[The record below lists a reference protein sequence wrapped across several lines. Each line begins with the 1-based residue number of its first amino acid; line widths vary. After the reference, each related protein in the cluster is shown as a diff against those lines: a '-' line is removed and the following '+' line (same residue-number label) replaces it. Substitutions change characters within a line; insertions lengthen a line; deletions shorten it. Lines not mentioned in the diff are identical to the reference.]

1 MGFRRASE
9 LILISDEG
17 EEKMKST
24 FTTLAFCI
32 AAGCV
37 APSLAHAVDKPW
49 KPDGPVTLILGYGAG
64 GGHYALSQILQERM
78 SQELGQ
84 PVIVMP
90 KPGAGGL
97 IATEF
102 VANAR
107 PDGRTITWS
116 GPGVLTIWPLL
127 KSINYDP
134 FKMTPVNL
142 MVEMGYMLV
151 TQPDNKELNT
161 VKDVIE
167 SSKVKDVTYSSVG
180 IGTSNSMTGH
190 LLNAMAS
197 SRLRE
202 IGYKGGGPAL
212 MSTMA
217 GETTLGFGDTASH
230 ELIAGGRLKAIA
242 TTTKKRESRFP
253 DVPTVA
259 ETIPGYEVTNWLGVM
274 APPNTPKAVVDRY
287 QQIFSK
293 LFAEPEIVEKV
304 KQLGMTPNVGTPTE
318 FTDLIKSEADM
329 WAKLIKEQNIKV
341 E

>member
-1 MGFRRASE
+1 MKKFVSRVMLGVAAV
-9 LILISDEG
+9 LPWTAG
-17 EEKMKST
+17 ATEK
-24 FTTLAFCI
+24 
-32 AAGCV
+32 AAET
-37 APSLAHAVDKPW
+37 W

-64 GGHYALSQILQERM
+64 GGHYALSQILQARM
-78 SQELGQ
+78 SEELGQ

-127 KSINYDP
+127 RKLNYDP
-134 FKMTPVNL
+134 SAMTPVSL
-142 MVEMGYMLV
+142 MVTMGYMLV
-151 TQPDNKELNT
+151 TKADNGRWNT
-161 VKDVIE
+161 VQDVIND
-167 SSKVKDVTYSSVG
+167 SKKGSITYSSVG

-190 LLNAMAS
+190 LLNAMTGS
-197 SRLRE
+197 NLRE

-217 GETTLGFGDTASH
+217 GETDLGFGDTASH
-230 ELIAGGRLKAIA
+230 ELIASGRLKALA
-242 TTTKKRESRFP
+242 TTTKTREPRFP

-259 ETIPGYEVTNWLGVM
+259 ETVPGYEVTNWLGVM
-274 APPNTPKAVVDRY
+274 APPATPDHIVARY
-287 QQIFSK
+287 QQIFAK
-293 LFAEPEIVEKV
+293 LLSEPEIVERV
-304 KQLGMTPNVGTPTE
+304 KKLGMTPDVRSAAAFSE
-318 FTDLIKSEADM
+318 LIKDESAL
-329 WAKLIKEQNIKV
+329 WQRLIREQNIKV